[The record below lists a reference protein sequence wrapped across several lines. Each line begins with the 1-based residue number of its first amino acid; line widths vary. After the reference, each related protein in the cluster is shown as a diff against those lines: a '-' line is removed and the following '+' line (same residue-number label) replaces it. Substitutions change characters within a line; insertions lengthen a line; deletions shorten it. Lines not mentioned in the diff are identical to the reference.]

1 MTKTS
6 TQSQSDSARLHE
18 EVAELRASVDRLK
31 QGSDKWKV
39 AAVVSSSSLAL
50 LLFVAI
56 IIVIGRDGS
65 DEIAAEAFHVV
76 NDGKTVA
83 ILDSVFDGGGRLK
96 LFDRKGRYSATPVE
110 IKVDNGDGWFTTRNS
125 AGGKI
130 VSIIPTV
137 DGDGSIETYH
147 RNGNVL
153 VAIGNVGRDVGT
165 ITTRNAQGAR
175 LISLSTAGQSGY
187 GWLGIHGPDDS
198 DLIRMGAIG
207 DDNPAGFISTRNANG
222 ENLISLSRGSQAGYG
237 WLDIHGPNDTD
248 MIRMGALGDENP
260 SGYIS
265 THNSTGDRLISLNRG
280 SQSGYGWLGIH
291 GPDDS
296 DLIRMG
302 ASGNENPAG
311 WIGTYDVN
319 GNALTFLGRTT
330 TGNGFIETYRS
341 DGQDL
346 VTLTSTASGKG
357 VVSVHRNDDVGSGEK
372 SASRVVEGLSQD
384 GQYDV
389 IFAESNEKDGAV
401 VGLIQRDTIKF
412 RPDLAQKWIDIPI
425 EQIARLELSSD
436 DAKLKPIRAKMI
448 FRNDTEMKGTLGV
461 TTLQLAP
468 QHMSDDV
475 WSVHLRKVAEI
486 HLGANRDRAEGG

>member
-96 LFDRKGRYSATPVE
+96 LFDRKGKYSATPVE

-175 LISLSTAGQSGY
+175 LISLSTAG
-187 GWLGIHGPDDS
+187 
-198 DLIRMGAIG
+198 
-207 DDNPAGFISTRNANG
+207 
-222 ENLISLSRGSQAGYG
+222 
-237 WLDIHGPNDTD
+237 
-248 MIRMGALGDENP
+248 
-260 SGYIS
+260 
-265 THNSTGDRLISLNRG
+265 
-280 SQSGYGWLGIH
+280 QSGYGWLGIH